1 MQIRCTSYARLVNQY
16 TYKLYIHSSIISHRQ
31 INSECLCITKAALVS
46 LYCADQEL
54 PLQTWGPCLL

>member
-1 MQIRCTSYARLVNQY
+1 MNANQMY
-16 TYKLYIHSSIISHRQ
+16 FICKTCKSIHLQTIHSSIISHRQ